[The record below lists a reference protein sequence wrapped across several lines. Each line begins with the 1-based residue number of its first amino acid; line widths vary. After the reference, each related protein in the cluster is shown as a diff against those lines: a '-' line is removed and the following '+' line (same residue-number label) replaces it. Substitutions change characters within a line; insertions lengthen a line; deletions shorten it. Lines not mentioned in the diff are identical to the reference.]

1 MFQVHVWCSCIF
13 GVMIKP
19 DEYLLRVVG
28 WPHRKVHM
36 KLKKHAFRLH
46 EACKACHFKK
56 EKTLPTP
63 VLLGNCDD
71 VIRRMATAT
80 LKLGFP
86 RLTAGLKTWYLM
98 INLCQHHVTCVY
110 PCSSWNS
117 AAGSLVAQE
126 SVYSRLIPQQWSWR
140 IVCVASILLVV
151 FLGTVASW
159 AAAMAH
165 DCFYMFMTYA
175 YDGLCDHL

>member
-1 MFQVHVWCSCIF
+1 MFQVHGWCSSIF

-63 VLLGNCDD
+63 VLLG
-71 VIRRMATAT
+71 
-80 LKLGFP
+80 
-86 RLTAGLKTWYLM
+86 KTWYLM

-165 DCFYMFMTYA
+165 DCFYIFMT